1 MTWRRGG
8 ARDDRDAPASAPGRE
23 RRQTLLLPMVL
34 ERIDESRPLTVLDVG
49 GGTAET
55 IEFFS
60 RYRCRLHFADLFD
73 TAELG
78 AVPED
83 EDPVAWYT
91 AVFSRLLDFPADT
104 RFDLCLLWD
113 FLNYL
118 PVPALTGFS
127 RALRPYLRAD
137 TVGHGF
143 GAFKATAPGSSWTAP
158 EHGFAYGIVDAD
170 TLSVRP
176 RPEGSRAPT
185 HPHSR
190 KVVAEALECFDI
202 ARGTLL
208 QDGAMELLLEAR

>member
-1 MTWRRGG
+1 MTWKRGG
-8 ARDDRDAPASAPGRE
+8 ARDGRDAPATAPGSE
-23 RRQTLLLPMVL
+23 HRQTLLLPMVL
-34 ERIDESRPLTVLDVG
+34 ERIDEARPLTVLDVG
-49 GGTAET
+49 GGNAET

-78 AVPED
+78 GVPED
-83 EDPVAWYT
+83 EDPVAYFT
-91 AVFSRLLDFPADT
+91 GVFRALLDFQADT
-104 RFDLCLLWD
+104 RFDVCLLWD

-127 RALRPYLRAD
+127 RALRPFLRAD

-158 EHGFAYGIVDAD
+158 EQGFAYGVVDQE
-170 TLSVRP
+170 TLVVRP
-176 RPEGSRAPT
+176 RPGASRAPT

-190 KVVAEALECFDI
+190 KVVAEALECFEI

>member
-1 MTWRRGG
+1 MTRRRGG
-8 ARDDRDAPASAPGRE
+8 ASEDRDAPAGAPDSE

-34 ERIDESRPLTVLDVG
+34 ERIDETSPLTVLDVG
-49 GGTAET
+49 GGHAET
-55 IEFFS
+55 IQFFS

-78 AVPED
+78 GVPED
-83 EDPVAWYT
+83 EDAVEYYT
-91 AVFSRLLDFPADT
+91 TVFSGLLDFPAGT

-127 RALRPYLRAD
+127 RALGPFLRAD

-158 EHGFAYGIVDAD
+158 EHGFAYGLVDAD

-176 RPEGSRAPT
+176 RPGGSRTPT

-190 KVVAEALECFDI
+190 KVVAGALECFEI